1 MNEAG
6 FLVDELQ
13 RRHHRLE
20 AVLVN
25 RLVPSRLVAGANAR
39 ASELERSSD
48 LVDRALAAAERELS
62 AVASREQVAMQ
73 RMSGWEASVLA
84 SESRGGDITDVGALL
99 ALGEALHRR

>member
-1 MNEAG
+1 FFNLA
-6 FLVDELQ
+6 
-13 RRHHRLE
+13 
-20 AVLVN
+20 
-25 RLVPSRLVAGANAR
+25 
-39 ASELERSSD
+39 LERGTATGEPREQSGPYSGSD

-73 RMSGWEASVLA
+73 RISVWEASVLA